1 MLRTLVFIFFFTS
14 FCLKAQ
20 LITNNSL
27 SADQLVKNVLVGEG
41 VTVSNVTYRGKAAA
55 IGKFDGSQSNIGA
68 SEGIILSTGTVLD
81 GVDEKGLKKGPVG
94 PNNNSGATTNWNGVS
109 TEHGD
114 ADLDDLINGSTFDAV
129 VLEFDFIPQGD
140 TVEFQYIFASE
151 EYPEFVFSFNDVF
164 AFFISG
170 PGISGGVQN
179 LAIVPGTS
187 DPVSIN
193 TINSSTN
200 SALYTPNG
208 TGSVGES
215 QYTNPKVVQFDGFTV
230 PLTAISKVTPC
241 KTYHLKIAIA
251 DVADGSYDSGV
262 FLKGGSLSSS
272 PLFIPNQNSSVDV
285 GTENLLPEGCSDG
298 ILELKR
304 TEKLWTT
311 YNLNYRI
318 YGSAQ
323 NGIDYNTL
331 TGNVSFPPNVSS
343 TNINIVP
350 ISDGIT
356 ESNETVTLR
365 FPNPYVC
372 ESDSVDYTYT
382 ISDLSTMSSSP
393 DSVESVCPG
402 DQITI
407 NVNFNGGYSPYTYLW
422 SNGGND
428 VSTSVS
434 PNSTTDYEFTVSD
447 VCGST
452 TSNDMRVKVPD
463 LLPLSLIML
472 PKDTAVICLGVD
484 VNLNS
489 LVSGGASPYRY
500 SWSTGEKVKSISPQ
514 ILETKVYNLKVTDAC
529 GNIKNGSST
538 VQLDYPE
545 LKVDISKDTVVC
557 PGDSIM
563 FIAFVEG
570 GYSPYSFVWENGDVG
585 IRSIFSSLSSRT
597 VNISV
602 TDSCGIIPSVDS
614 AQLTIQKPIA
624 NFIINSP
631 TLETNTP
638 IYFIDNSEGFVE
650 SYDWDFGNGEF
661 SNIYNPTTVY
671 EHDSTY
677 TVKLTVTD
685 SKGCKDSLQNDLKLT
700 TSIHLWVPNAFSP
713 NVYKDDINSEF
724 FPIGTGIEKYKISIF
739 NRWGTVVFS
748 SFDINEGWDGTFISG
763 KLAPAGVYVYRIS
776 VTGVSGK
783 KVEKVG
789 SVTLYR

>member
-1 MLRTLVFIFFFTS
+1 
-14 FCLKAQ
+14 
-20 LITNNSL
+20 
-27 SADQLVKNVLVGEG
+27 
-41 VTVSNVTYRGKAAA
+41 VTVSNVTYRGKGAA
-55 IGKFDGSQSNIGA
+55 IGKFNGSQSNIGV

-81 GVDEKGLKKGPVG
+81 GVNEKGFKKGPVG

-109 TEHGD
+109 ADHGD
-114 ADLDDLINGSTFDAV
+114 PDLDNLITGNTFDAA

-170 PGISGGVQN
+170 PGISGGIQN
-179 LAIVPGTS
+179 LALVPGTS
-187 DPVSIN
+187 EPVSIN

-200 SALYTPNG
+200 TSLYISNG
-208 TGSVGES
+208 NGQSGSS
-215 QYTNPKVVQFDGFTV
+215 FTDPKAVQFDGFTV

-241 KTYHLKIAIA
+241 KKYHLKIAIA

-272 PLFIPNQNSSVDV
+272 PRFIPNQNSSVDV
-285 GTENLLPEGCSDG
+285 GVENLLPEGCSNG
-298 ILELKR
+298 ILELSR
-304 TEKLWTT
+304 TDKLWTT
-311 YNLNYRI
+311 YNLNYTI
-318 YGSAQ
+318 YGTAQ

-331 TGNVSFPPNVSS
+331 SGNVSFPPNVSS
-343 TNINIVP
+343 TNLNIIP
-350 ISDGIT
+350 IPDGIT

-382 ISDLSTMSSSP
+382 ISDLSIMSSSP
-393 DSVESVCPG
+393 DSVESACPG
-402 DQITI
+402 DKITI
-407 NVNFNGGYSPYTYLW
+407 DANFKGGYSPYTYLW
-422 SNGGND
+422 SNGDKD
-428 VSTSVS
+428 VSTLVS
-434 PNSTTDYEFTVSD
+434 PTSTTVYGFSVSD
-447 VCGST
+447 VCGSK
-452 TSNDMRVKVPD
+452 TSNILRVKVPE

-472 PKDTAVICLGVD
+472 PKDTAVICLGVN

-489 LVSGGASPYRY
+489 SVLGGASPYRY

-514 ILETKVYNLKVTDAC
+514 ILKTKVYNLKITDAC
-529 GNIKNGSST
+529 GNIQNGSSS

-545 LKVDISKDTVVC
+545 LKVEINKDTVVC
-557 PGDSIM
+557 PGDSVM
-563 FIAFVEG
+563 FIAYVQG
-570 GYSPYSFVWENGDVG
+570 GYSPYLFMWENGDVTQ
-585 IRSIFSSLSSRT
+585 RSRFSSLSSRT
-597 VNISV
+597 VNLSV

-624 NFIINSP
+624 SFVINSP
-631 TLETNTP
+631 LLETNSP

-650 SYDWDFGNGEF
+650 DYDWDFGNGEF

-677 TVKLTVTD
+677 SVQLTVTD
-685 SKGCKDSLQNDLKLT
+685 SKGCIDSIKNDLKLT
-700 TSIHLWVPNAFSP
+700 TSIYLWVPNAFSP
-713 NVYKDDINSEF
+713 NVYKDNINSEF
-724 FPIGTGIEKYKISIF
+724 LAKGTGIEEFKISIY
-739 NRWGTVVFS
+739 NRWGTVIFS

-763 KLAPAGVYVYRIS
+763 KSAPSGVYIYKIS

-783 KVEKVG
+783 TVDRVG

>member
-1 MLRTLVFIFFFTS
+1 MLKNLIFIFFFIS
-14 FCLKAQ
+14 FCIKAQ
-20 LITNNSL
+20 LTTDNSF
-27 SADQLVKNVLVGEG
+27 SSDQLVKNVLVGKG
-41 VTVSNVTYRGKAAA
+41 VTVSNVTFRGKSAA
-55 IGKFDGSQSNIGA
+55 IGKFDGSQSNIGV

-81 GVDEKGLKKGPVG
+81 EVDEKGMKKGPVG

-109 TEHGD
+109 TEYGD
-114 ADLDDLINGSTFDAV
+114 SDLEDLVNGNTFDAV

-187 DPVSIN
+187 EPVSIN

-200 SALYTPNG
+200 TSLYRSNG
-208 TGSVGES
+208 NGQSGAQFTDS
-215 QYTNPKVVQFDGFTV
+215 KVVQFDGFTV
-230 PLTAISKVTPC
+230 PLTAMSKVTPC

-272 PLFIPNQNSSVDV
+272 PRFIPNQNSSVDV
-285 GTENLLPEGCSDG
+285 GIENLLPEGCSDG
-298 ILELKR
+298 ILELER
-304 TEKLWTT
+304 VEKLWTT

-318 YGSAQ
+318 YGTAQ
-323 NGIDYNTL
+323 NGIDYGAL
-331 TGNVSFPPNVSS
+331 TGSVFFPPNVSS
-343 TNINIVP
+343 TNVNIVP

-356 ESNETVTLR
+356 ESNETVILR

-372 ESDSVDYTYT
+372 VTDSVDYTYT
-382 ISDLSTMSSSP
+382 ISDLSIMSSTL
-393 DSVESVCPG
+393 DSIESVCPG
-402 DQITI
+402 DKNTI
-407 NVNFNGGYSPYTYLW
+407 SANFKGGYFPYNYLW
-422 SNGGND
+422 SNGASG

-434 PNSTTDYEFTVSD
+434 PSSTTDYQFSVSD
-447 VCGST
+447 VCGSN
-452 TSNDMRVKVPD
+452 TSNTLRVKVPE
-463 LLPLSLIML
+463 LLPLSLEMV
-472 PKDTAVICLGVD
+472 PKDTGVICLGVE

-489 LVSGGASPYRY
+489 SVSGGASPYRY
-500 SWSTGEKVKSISPQ
+500 TWSTGEKVKSITPQ
-514 ILETKVYNLKVTDAC
+514 ILETKVYDLKVTDAC
-529 GNIKNGSST
+529 GNIQNESST

-545 LKVDISKDTVVC
+545 LKVKISKDTVVC
-557 PGDSIM
+557 PGDSTM

-570 GYSPYSFVWENGDVG
+570 GYSPYSYIWENGDVTQ
-585 IRSIFSSLSSRT
+585 RSRFSSLSSRT

-602 TDSCGIIPSVDS
+602 LDSCGIIPSVDS

-624 NFIINSP
+624 SFIVNSP
-631 TLETNTP
+631 LLETNTP

-661 SNIYNPTTVY
+661 SNIYNPTTLY
-671 EHDSTY
+671 EHDSIY
-677 TVKLTVTD
+677 SVQLKVTD
-685 SKGCKDSLQNDLKLT
+685 SKGCRDSITNDLELT
-700 TSIHLWVPNAFSP
+700 TSIHLWIPNAFSP
-713 NVYKDDINSEF
+713 NIYKDDINSEF
-724 FPIGTGIEKYKISIF
+724 FPKGTGIEKFKISIY
-739 NRWGTVVFS
+739 NRWGTVIFS

-763 KLAPAGVYVYRIS
+763 KPAPSGIYIYRIS
-776 VTGVSGK
+776 VTGVSGG
-783 KVEKVG
+783 KVNRVG